1 MLLVILLGGQAMA
14 SMDASILAIAAP
26 SLRADLHA
34 SGAQLQLIV
43 AMYTIVFATAVVT
56 GARLGDVLGRRR
68 AFLLGLASFAL
79 ASLAGGLAPTAT
91 TLIFARALQGAAA
104 AVMTPQV
111 LSIVQVAFEGERRA
125 RVLGAYSM
133 ILAVGVAAGQLVGGL
148 LVGAHLV
155 AAAWRP
161 ALLLNAPIG
170 ALLLL
175 GARRGLPEIE
185 AAAPQRLDLAGT
197 AVLSVALLT
206 LVLPLTLG
214 RDHGWPAWV
223 WPCLVGCASALAVFV
238 AVERRVRGRGG
249 HPSFDL
255 GLLRVPGV
263 APGVIAVLLV
273 MSAYA
278 GLLMSVTLYLQGPLR
293 FAPLHAGL
301 VFAIYA
307 TGFATASLTWTRA
320 RLTLRSRLPVLGPIV
335 LGVALLAV
343 GLVADGGGWP
353 LGPIAPLL
361 FAGGIGHA
369 CAFSPLTNRMMA
381 AVHPV
386 HASDM
391 SGLVLTASL
400 IGQVLGVAAF
410 VGVYLGAA
418 PDGPAH
424 ALALTTR
431 AIAAVLILTTAC
443 AYVALARPRTRR
455 SGVVHADAAG
465 GGRDDPRRPSAK
477 SSSRRPTFRLAVRRN
492 QRRTDSAR
500 G

>member
-1 MLLVILLGGQAMA
+1 MSKAVATAGDSLRRMLLVILLGGQAMA

-43 AMYTIVFATAVVT
+43 AMYTIVFATVVVT

-68 AFLLGLASFAL
+68 AFLLGLGSFAL
-79 ASLAGGLAPTAT
+79 ASLAGGLAPTPT
-91 TLIFARALQGAAA
+91 TLILARAVQGAAA

-111 LSIVQVAFEGERRA
+111 LAIIQVAFDGERRA
-125 RVLGAYSM
+125 RVVGAYSM

-148 LVGAHLV
+148 LVGAHLM

-170 ALLLL
+170 AVLLL
-175 GARRGLPEIE
+175 GARRGLPAIE
-185 AAAPQRLDLAGT
+185 AAAPQRLDVAGT

-206 LVLPLTLG
+206 LVLPLTFG
-214 RDHGWPAWV
+214 RDRGWPAWV
-223 WPCLVGCASALAVFV
+223 WPCFAACASALASFV
-238 AVERRVRGRGG
+238 ALERRVRERGG

-255 GLLRVPGV
+255 RLLRVPGI
-263 APGVIAVLLV
+263 APGVAAVVLV

-278 GLLMSVTLYLQGPLR
+278 GLLMSLTLYLQGPLR
-293 FAPLHAGL
+293 FAPLHAGV

-320 RLTLRSRLPVLGPIV
+320 RPTVRERLPVVGPIV
-335 LGVALLAV
+335 MGAALLTL

-353 LGPIAPLL
+353 LGLIAPLL
-361 FAGGIGHA
+361 YAGGIGHA
-369 CAFSPLTNRMMA
+369 CSFSPLTNRML
-381 AVHPV
+381 AVVDPAQ
-386 HASDM
+386 ASDM

-400 IGQVLGVAAF
+400 IGQVIGIAVFA
-410 VGVYLGAA
+410 GVYLGAA

-424 ALALTTR
+424 ALASTTR
-431 AIAAVLILTTAC
+431 AITGALILTTAC
-443 AYVALARPRTRR
+443 AYAARVRPCTRR
-455 SGVVHADAAG
+455 AGVVHC
-465 GGRDDPRRPSAK
+465 
-477 SSSRRPTFRLAVRRN
+477 
-492 QRRTDSAR
+492 
-500 G
+500 